1 MVCLTIELQGA
12 LREVSRSWVI
22 VFKAAKS
29 DKVSPVW
36 PVYWEKD
43 ALHVKLMGRDNGLL
57 SNSKSKSKTLDTSQK
72 TSFCPQVR
80 DLQLRARVEDTS

>member
-1 MVCLTIELQGA
+1 MVCLTTELQGA

-36 PVYWEKD
+36 LVYGEKD
-43 ALHVKLMGRDNGLL
+43 ALRVKLMGRDNGLV
-57 SNSKSKSKTLDTSQK
+57 SNSKSKSKAWIHLRRLLSVPRFETS
-72 TSFCPQVR
+72 S
-80 DLQLRARVEDTS
+80 